1 MPSFAGQ
8 PAGYSFASPRILAVA
23 NQKGGVG
30 KTTTAVNL
38 ATALCAA
45 KKRVLLVDLDPQGNA
60 TTGLGVQRAVI
71 RDSSYDVIF
80 NGVRMKDAAI
90 ATKVPLLS
98 LVPSSIHLSGA
109 EIELVNADER
119 EYRLKNA
126 MGDVS
131 GDYDYVIFDCPPSL
145 NLLTLNALIAAH
157 SIVVPLQCEFYALE
171 GLSHLLKTIER
182 VRKRFNP
189 ELDIQGV
196 VLTMY
201 DKRNRLSALV
211 EEDVRQFMGDVV
223 YKTVIPRNVRLSE
236 APSYGLP
243 AIVYDMNCAGAQ
255 AYIQLAREMIKR
267 EKLIA
272 GRQAMVA

>member
-1 MPSFAGQ
+1 MSSFADQVSGS
-8 PAGYSFASPRILAVA
+8 AFASPRVLAVA

-80 NGVRMKDAAI
+80 NGIGMKTAAV

-109 EIELVNADER
+109 EIELVNADNR
-119 EYRLKNA
+119 EYRLKGA
-126 MGDVS
+126 IEEIGD
-131 GDYDYVIFDCPPSL
+131 DYDYVIFDCPPSL
-145 NLLTLNALIAAH
+145 NLLTLNALVAAH

-171 GLSHLLKTIER
+171 GLSHLLKTVER

-267 EKLIA
+267 EKALA
-272 GRQAMVA
+272 GRQALVA